1 MAEAADNMTS
11 EDPGA
16 LMKRILANRKS
27 IAKAQFDMIASI
39 GRMRSTMS
47 DDDLR
52 SFLVVECGIPRS
64 DLPSIFA
71 FDETLGSCEPLLR
84 KRCVPFHVVK
94 ALIATDADTRQAALD
109 ALADGTEVDVPT
121 VARLRRLTI
130 QNRIGACRTEP
141 PARDD
146 GRGLKAVAPTRRGA
160 RRERRRAPFRD

>member
-27 IAKAQFDMIASI
+27 IAKAQFDMIANI
-39 GRMRSTMS
+39 GWMRSTMS

-71 FDETLGSCEPLLR
+71 FDETLGPFETLLR

-94 ALIATDADTRQAALD
+94 ALIATDADTI
-109 ALADGTEVDVPT
+109 GTSCIVS
-121 VARLRRLTI
+121 
-130 QNRIGACRTEP
+130 RIGELLSFENVGKRAGSGRELDRRTVVVCGGLRH
-141 PARDD
+141 PAGLD
-146 GRGLKAVAPTRRGA
+146 GGQIVNDPQTGA
-160 RRERRRAPFRD
+160 ATLI